1 MSIGGCWLGDGITG
15 DNPIHGGARVGWR
28 YTGTFGRLGNLSY
41 RATTLSSRL
50 DTPILLYSVSVQ
62 LTVGGD
68 DNRNNL

>member
-41 RATTLSSRL
+41 
-50 DTPILLYSVSVQ
+50 
-62 LTVGGD
+62 
-68 DNRNNL
+68 